1 MSIFK
6 IFGVK
11 GSGAYANDQK
21 EHWIKNETHLDDQL
35 KELNNYSKNVVEYA
49 FDGDKIMS
57 KTIHVCKLHSSLF
70 NKNLSFSRII
80 KVYQEAEFNKEFI
93 LNTLKAV
100 TPNNAPFTKLERKY
114 PNYTIVMLGSEE
126 QLKLF
131 DSEGKGL
138 NEMID
143 WYLCDGRNGTP
154 DLRGVFIAGRHPDL
168 TDYNR
173 IGKKG
178 GINQIKLTIDQMP
191 YHTHLG

>member
-1 MSIFK
+1 
-6 IFGVK
+6 
-11 GSGAYANDQK
+11 
-21 EHWIKNETHLDDQL
+21 
-35 KELNNYSKNVVEYA
+35 
-49 FDGDKIMS
+49 
-57 KTIHVCKLHSSLF
+57 
-70 NKNLSFSRII
+70 
-80 KVYQEAEFNKEFI
+80 
-93 LNTLKAV
+93 
-100 TPNNAPFTKLERKY
+100 
-114 PNYTIVMLGSEE
+114 MLGSEE